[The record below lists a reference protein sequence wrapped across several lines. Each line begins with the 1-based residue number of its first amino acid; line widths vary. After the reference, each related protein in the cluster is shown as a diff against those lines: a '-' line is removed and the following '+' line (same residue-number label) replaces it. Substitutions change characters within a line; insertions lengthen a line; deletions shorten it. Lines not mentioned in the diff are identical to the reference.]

1 MMDDDISKLIR
12 EAKPLYFARKR
23 FRQRMTSAFAVLL
36 CVCTFQFL
44 SPNHE
49 VSYNYFSLEN
59 EIYLTQNGSVIEDM
73 GLPTDEY
80 GLLKVV

>member
-1 MMDDDISKLIR
+1 MDDDVSKLLK

-23 FRQRMTSAFAVLL
+23 RNRNLKSAAAMLL
-36 CVCTFQFL
+36 CVLTLQMFYPK
-44 SPNHE
+44 SD
-49 VSYNYFSLEN
+49 VVYDYYTLEN
-59 EIYLTQNGSVIEDM
+59 EIYLTENGSVIEDM

>member
-1 MMDDDISKLIR
+1 MDDDISKLLK

-23 FRQRMTSAFAVLL
+23 RNRNLKSAAAMLL
-36 CVCTFQFL
+36 CVLTLQMFYPK
-44 SPNHE
+44 SD
-49 VSYNYFSLEN
+49 VVYGYYTLEN
-59 EIYLTQNGSVIEDM
+59 EIYLTENGSVIEDM